1 MQFIHG
7 CNVMH
12 RDLKPGNILVNSSC
26 AIRICDFGLAR
37 GYVAPD
43 NDMVEKVSELTN
55 YVCTRWYRAPEIML
69 GFPTYTDASQLFFIS
84 EADEV
89 LNGSHSRYVV
99 NRVHY
104 GRTLSIETGVPG
116 KRVSGPCISTC
127 TCSQYNLA
135 TLTSLIASSV
145 Y

>member
-37 GYVAPD
+37 GYVAPG
-43 NDMVEKVSELTN
+43 NDMVERVSDLTN

-69 GFPTYTDASQLFFIS
+69 GFPTYTDASQLFIMS
-84 EADEV
+84 AADVV
-89 LNGSHSRYVV
+89 LNSSHSRYVV

-104 GRTLSIETGVPG
+104 GRTPFVETGISR
-116 KRVSGPCISTC
+116 KRVSGPRISTC
-127 TCSQYNLA
+127 NCL
-135 TLTSLIASSV
+135 
-145 Y
+145 

>member
-1 MQFIHG
+1 
-7 CNVMH
+7 MH

-37 GYVAPD
+37 GYVAPG
-43 NDMVEKVSELTN
+43 NDMVEKVSDLTN

-69 GFPTYTDASQLFFIS
+69 AFPTYTNASQLFFIL

-89 LNGSHSRYVV
+89 LNNSHSRYVV

-104 GRTLSIETGVPG
+104 GRTLFIETGVPR
-116 KRVSGPCISTC
+116 KRVSEHRIPTC
-127 TCSQYNLA
+127 TCS
-135 TLTSLIASSV
+135 
-145 Y
+145 

>member
-37 GYVAPD
+37 GHVAPD
-43 NDMVEKVSELTN
+43 NDMVEKATELTN

-69 GFPTYTDASQLFFIS
+69 GFPTYTNASQPFFMS
-84 EADEV
+84 AVDWT
-89 LNGSHSRYVV
+89 LNNSHSRYVV
-99 NRVHY
+99 NRMHY
-104 GRTLSIETGVPG
+104 GRTPFIETSIPG
-116 KRVSGPCISTC
+116 QRVSGPRISTC
-127 TCSQYNLA
+127 NCL
-135 TLTSLIASSV
+135 
-145 Y
+145 